1 MILIHYEL
9 SAIRKWGMVPASYVA
24 VGGYKQVFTFEFQI
38 FQPSFLLKIFF
49 CSILTHLLEN
59 WKDQSHSLRS
69 LWVWESHPPKKQPA
83 DFIYT

>member
-9 SAIRKWGMVPASYVA
+9 LAIRKWGMVPVSYVA

-49 CSILTHLLEN
+49 FQFWL
-59 WKDQSHSLRS
+59 Q
-69 LWVWESHPPKKQPA
+69 
-83 DFIYT
+83 

>member
-9 SAIRKWGMVPASYVA
+9 LAIRKWGMVPVSYVA

-49 CSILTHLLEN
+49 FN
-59 WKDQSHSLRS
+59 FD
-69 LWVWESHPPKKQPA
+69 
-83 DFIYT
+83 